1 MMASALQKATDSTST
16 LKPPPASAK
25 GLDTSPF
32 HFTGSAC
39 SSYET
44 PSPPFI
50 HVEGVPN
57 FRDLGSYP
65 CQPPAY
71 HSSPNKSYITRPFTL
86 FRSAQLT
93 GMTPNGAITLS
104 KRLKVRRLYDLRSE
118 REITK
123 GTKDTKLAQI
133 NGVVRVFVPVFR
145 DQDYSPEGLAR
156 KYKNYTDPDEDEG
169 HGYSTGF
176 IRAYRDIFLNAGPAY
191 KTILEHI
198 RDCDIHDDDLG
209 ASRPE
214 PLLFHCAAGKDRTSV
229 FGALVLKLCGV
240 PHEIIAWE
248 YSITEHGL
256 GAWREEIIA
265 HFMKGGEDG
274 SGTPA
279 MTREEAERAV
289 GSRANNML
297 VFLNEVVDGEWGGVE
312 KYMQDHCGLSAEDI
326 ELVRQRL
333 IVEGESLFGDGTGY
347 WKQLQRTGEEA
358 KGLLPPGRA
367 EDDADKNE
375 TSR

>member
-1 MMASALQKATDSTST
+1 MMASALQKVSDSIST
-16 LKPPPASAK
+16 TNPPPTSAK
-25 GLDTSPF
+25 GLDTSAF
-32 HFTGSAC
+32 HFTGRTR
-39 SSYET
+39 SSHET

-57 FRDLGSYP
+57 FRDLGGYP
-65 CQPPAY
+65 CHPPSS
-71 HSSPNKSYITRPFTL
+71 HFSPNKSYITRRFTL

-93 GMTPNGAITLS
+93 GISPNGTVTLS
-104 KRLKVRRLYDLRSE
+104 KDLKVRRLYDLRSE
-118 REITK
+118 REIMK
-123 GTKDTKLAQI
+123 GAKDTKPAEI
-133 NGVVRVFVPVFR
+133 NGVETVFVPVFR

-156 KYKNYTDPDEDEG
+156 KYKNYTDPDENEG

-198 RDCDIHDDDLG
+198 RDCDIRDEDSG
-209 ASRPE
+209 TFRPE
-214 PLLFHCAAGKDRTSV
+214 PLLFHCAAGKDRTGV

-248 YSITEHGL
+248 YSITEQGL

-265 HFMKGGEDG
+265 HFMKGGEEG

-289 GSRANNML
+289 GSRANNMM
-297 VFLNEVVDGEWGGVE
+297 VFLDEVVDGEWGGVE
-312 KYMQDHCGLSAEDI
+312 KYMEDHCGLSAENI
-326 ELVRQRL
+326 ELVRERL

-347 WKQLQRTGEEA
+347 WKPRQRSGEEG
-358 KGLLPPGRA
+358 KDLSPPGCA
-367 EDDADKNE
+367 
-375 TSR
+375 